1 MPPPSTYSLADA
13 YDITIFMDSTR
24 SPILIYIIA
33 TMFISIKEK
42 VFNEFG
48 DTEGVDSCGCD
59 DCTRLE
65 KLSATD
71 SYDKESQILEDEAIE
86 EYVRYRDLAV

>member
-1 MPPPSTYSLADA
+1 
-13 YDITIFMDSTR
+13 
-24 SPILIYIIA
+24 
-33 TMFISIKEK
+33 MFIPIEEK
-42 VFNEFG
+42 VFNDFG

-65 KLSATD
+65 KLSALD

-86 EYVRYRDLAV
+86 EYIRGRELAV